1 MSKRAEQAALREYP
15 PSYREVN
22 RNAKRIQSYKVD
34 THKPIRQIYIK
45 GYEQA
50 ERDILSLIES
60 RLSELLGDA
69 QPTPILR
76 YELLDLVKK
85 IKEG

>member
-1 MSKRAEQAALREYP
+1 MKAYP
-15 PSYREVN
+15 PEMIYGESTLDGKYDG
-22 RNAKRIQSYKVD
+22 NATPRYY
-34 THKPIRQIYIK
+34 YIK

-85 IKEG
+85 IKED

>member
-1 MSKRAEQAALREYP
+1 MNRAEEAALKAYP
-15 PSYREVN
+15 EVCG
-22 RNAKRIQSYKVD
+22 RVWHSTFGTLEFDGNARLRKVC
-34 THKPIRQIYIK
+34 QE

-50 ERDILSLIES
+50 EKDIISIIES

-76 YELLDLVKK
+76 YELQDLIKK
-85 IKEG
+85 IKEERQ

>member
-1 MSKRAEQAALREYP
+1 MSKRAVEAAITAYPDDRFVSDEYADMCR
-15 PSYREVN
+15 SFYQE
-22 RNAKRIQSYKVD
+22 
-34 THKPIRQIYIK
+34 

-50 ERDILSLIES
+50 EKDILSLIES
-60 RLSELLGDA
+60 RLSELHGDA

-85 IKEG
+85 IKED